1 MHCSIWT
8 YEGDPD
14 DLVARYEAL
23 LADIPAENMRF
34 SACAR
39 TPTGIVI
46 FDTCPSKEVYDA
58 FVASDDVQALTNA
71 TPPRRA
77 SSTGM
82 FFRARARWGVTGSV
96 RGEGTR
102 VRPRYGPTAFP
113 CTAIAFIA
121 PSTFESRLDSGISVG

>member
-23 LADIPAENMRF
+23 LADIPPESMRF

-46 FDTCPSKEVYDA
+46 LDTCPSKEVFDA
-58 FVASDDVQALTNA
+58 FVASEDVKALFA
-71 TPPRRA
+71 RHGLGEPA
-77 SSTGM
+77 SVVDHPVVAAFANG
-82 FFRARARWGVTGSV
+82 ARVDA
-96 RGEGTR
+96 
-102 VRPRYGPTAFP
+102 
-113 CTAIAFIA
+113 
-121 PSTFESRLDSGISVG
+121 

>member
-58 FVASDDVQALTNA
+58 FVASDDVQALVA
-71 TPPRRA
+71 RHGLGAPA
-77 SSTGM
+77 SVADHPVVAAFANG
-82 FFRARARWGVTGSV
+82 ARIDA
-96 RGEGTR
+96 
-102 VRPRYGPTAFP
+102 
-113 CTAIAFIA
+113 
-121 PSTFESRLDSGISVG
+121 